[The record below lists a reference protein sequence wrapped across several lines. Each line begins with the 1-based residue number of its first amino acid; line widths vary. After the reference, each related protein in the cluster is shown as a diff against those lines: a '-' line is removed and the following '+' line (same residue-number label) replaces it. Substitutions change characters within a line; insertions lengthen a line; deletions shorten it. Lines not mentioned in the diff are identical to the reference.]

1 MKYTRLGDL
10 LVGSG
15 AITQQQ
21 LQQALA
27 IQKENGKR
35 LGDVLRDSHIITESQ
50 VIDALMAQL
59 GLEFIDLNSAS
70 ISSEMAQLV
79 PKSLAKK
86 HRVVPV
92 RATRSELYLA
102 MSDPL
107 NFAAIE
113 EVGAAT
119 RRQVIPMIATEE
131 ALERALQNLYSNQGT
146 MKAIEDMR
154 RDLDT
159 NQYGS
164 AVRMGE
170 EFQLAADEEDEN
182 AAPLPSGWSTPS
194 SSGPIQKRPA
204 TSIWS
209 PWVRSC
215 PSVCALTALCA
226 ISSPFPGNCRCR

>member
-79 PKSLAKK
+79 PMSI
-86 HRVVPV
+86 R
-92 RATRSELYLA
+92 ELL
-102 MSDPL
+102 
-107 NFAAIE
+107 
-113 EVGAAT
+113 
-119 RRQVIPMIATEE
+119 R
-131 ALERALQNLYSNQGT
+131 
-146 MKAIEDMR
+146 
-154 RDLDT
+154 
-159 NQYGS
+159 
-164 AVRMGE
+164 
-170 EFQLAADEEDEN
+170 
-182 AAPLPSGWSTPS
+182 
-194 SSGPIQKRPA
+194 
-204 TSIWS
+204 
-209 PWVRSC
+209 
-215 PSVCALTALCA
+215 
-226 ISSPFPGNCRCR
+226 